1 MLKQGKC
8 LKFLKLTTKPK
19 ILEKLKRSW
28 DKVMELVMEFEE
40 LNRGMKTG
48 NTKG

>member
-19 ILEKLKRSW
+19 ILEKLKSH
-28 DKVMELVMEFEE
+28 
-40 LNRGMKTG
+40 GISHG
-48 NTKG
+48 I

>member
-19 ILEKLKRSW
+19 ILEKLKRSLEKSW
-28 DKVMELVMEFEE
+28 
-40 LNRGMKTG
+40 N
-48 NTKG
+48 

>member
-19 ILEKLKRSW
+19 ILEKSEKVMG
-28 DKVMELVMEFEE
+28 KVMELVMEFEE